1 MAIQRTKVRTELVE
15 FLLGRGDNSQA
26 LSELLILSSDIPD
39 TEQAHNDIGHLFLA
53 AGDSQHAL
61 EEFTRTL
68 RLNGKNVD
76 ALTGAGQATFNL
88 QDYNRARRYLDAA
101 VTNGNNS
108 PSVATL
114 METTRLVLSRD
125 PLASGI
131 RTEERVRRLTADLEF
146 ASEELLSCLGKKQD
160 DQSAVMVLEPLR
172 TEIDQGMQ
180 SRFRPQ
186 ILRRDPDEFTT
197 GLNLIRRID
206 LAVEQIC
213 GESSPL
219 HTALLLIAHK
229 HGVGEQ

>member
-39 TEQAHNDIGHLFLA
+39 TEPAHNEVGRLFLA

-61 EEFTRTL
+61 EQFTRTL
-68 RLNGKNVD
+68 RLNAKNVD
-76 ALTGAGQATFNL
+76 ALSGAGQATFNL
-88 QDYNRARRYLDAA
+88 QDYNRARRYLEAA
-101 VTNGNNS
+101 VANGNNTPAVS
-108 PSVATL
+108 TL

-131 RTEERVRRLTADLEF
+131 RTDERIRRLATDLEF
-146 ASEELLSCLGKKQD
+146 ASEELQSCLDKKQD
-160 DQSAVMVLEPLR
+160 DQSAVVVLEPLR
-172 TEIDQGMQ
+172 TEVDQGMQ

-186 ILRRDPDEFTT
+186 MLRRDPDDFTT
-197 GLNLIRRID
+197 GLNLIRRMG

-219 HTALLLIAHK
+219 HTALLLIARK
-229 HGVGEQ
+229 HGVGE